1 MLYYDG
7 LCKFEV
13 SIQLIKLEVLKLI
26 GSVVICVCFVSC
38 VLSLDYWKCSNYGRG
53 CMLMLVI
60 YVLMVEM

>member
-26 GSVVICVCFVSC
+26 GSVVRSEERRVGKECA
-38 VLSLDYWKCSNYGRG
+38 
-53 CMLMLVI
+53 
-60 YVLMVEM
+60 

>member
-38 VLSLDYWKCSNYGRG
+38 VLILDHWKCSNYVRG
-53 CMLMLVI
+53 CMLRLVI